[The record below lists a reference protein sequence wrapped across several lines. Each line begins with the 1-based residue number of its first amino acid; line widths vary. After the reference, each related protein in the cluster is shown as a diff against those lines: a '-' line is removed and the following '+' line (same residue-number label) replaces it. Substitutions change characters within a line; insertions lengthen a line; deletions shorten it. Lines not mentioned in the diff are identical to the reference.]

1 MITIIDVSGTNLSS
15 LGNALNRLGFD
26 YIFSHKAE
34 EIQKASH
41 VILPGVGSAP
51 FGMQALEQA
60 GLVPV
65 LAQLKQPVLGICLG
79 MQLLFEFSDEGQVPC
94 LGLIPGRVE
103 KLTPKDY
110 PVPHMGWNQ
119 LHWRE
124 QSTLRQGLSNT
135 DYVYFT
141 HSYAVKNTPACL
153 AECEYGET
161 FAAIVQQDNLFGM
174 QFHPEKSSEVGMML
188 FKNFCLQ

>member
-15 LGNALNRLGFD
+15 LGNTLNRLGFD

-41 VILPGVGSAP
+41 VILPGVGSAA
-51 FGMQALEQA
+51 FGMHALEQA
-60 GLVPV
+60 GLLPV

-103 KLTPKDY
+103 KLSPKHY

-119 LHWRE
+119 LHWLE
-124 QSTLRQGLSNT
+124 QSTLRQGLSTT